1 MPVDVAASFST
12 TRGAIGALR
21 GGWRYGAFAGA
32 CWVGRFGMLGC
43 AGVLGAGWLL
53 WWARALFLLRILHV
67 RVPLPVCVGRSV
79 GAVGDAAREGERG
92 VVCCSVLAGLKV
104 PAYSCQLVSRLLSV
118 GDGAHVRGWVP
129 VRARVASV

>member
-1 MPVDVAASFST
+1 MPVDVAASRLDDA
-12 TRGAIGALR
+12 RGDWRAAGGLEAWRVRGRVLGRAVR
-21 GGWRYGAFAGA
+21 GGGV
-32 CWVGRFGMLGC
+32 CWGGGRWL
-43 AGVLGAGWLL
+43 ARWLL
-53 WWARALFLLRILHV
+53 WWARALCLHV

-118 GDGAHVRGWVP
+118 GG
-129 VRARVASV
+129 